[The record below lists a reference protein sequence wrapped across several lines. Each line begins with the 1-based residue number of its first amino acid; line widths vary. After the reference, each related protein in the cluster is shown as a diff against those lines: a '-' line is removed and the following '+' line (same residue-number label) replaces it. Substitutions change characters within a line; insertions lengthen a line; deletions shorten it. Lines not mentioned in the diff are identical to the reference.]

1 MPHLSL
7 SEVGPR
13 FVLNPVK
20 IFEGSFNGACLYENK
35 GALFSPVSLRW
46 HTLNTY

>member
-35 GALFSPVSLRW
+35 GALFPPLS
-46 HTLNTY
+46 TLAHS